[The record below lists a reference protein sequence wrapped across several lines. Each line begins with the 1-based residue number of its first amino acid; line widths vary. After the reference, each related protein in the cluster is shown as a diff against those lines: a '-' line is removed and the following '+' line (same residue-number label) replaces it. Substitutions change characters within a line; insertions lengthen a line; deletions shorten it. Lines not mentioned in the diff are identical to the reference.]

1 MLELAEKYIKTVI
14 TAYHIFKKVEKR
26 QWTNMWLESLKKEE
40 GIFENTVGDN
50 ISNFVKIINTQILS
64 PLP

>member
-26 QWTNMWLESLKKEE
+26 LDKCVAGVSEE
-40 GIFENTVGDN
+40 RGGN
-50 ISNFVKIINTQILS
+50 I
-64 PLP
+64 